1 MTTDR
6 GGRPYRSAL
15 REEQAE
21 QTRLRIAR
29 AARDRFVERGWA
41 GTSVRSVATAA
52 GVSEA
57 TVFAVYGSKAGLAL
71 SLIDSAD
78 ADADTARALAEL
90 AAAGGDPHGQL
101 AALVAF
107 DRRLFEH
114 GGEVIRVIVEGR
126 RNEPALAD
134 AYAEGR
140 RRGDRNRRAVF
151 ETWPD
156 SAFRPRMTL
165 DKALDVYAL
174 TISLDTYEIAV
185 RERGWTPD
193 AVEAWWITSLGRAIL
208 SEKTPT

>member
-1 MTTDR
+1 MSTD
-6 GGRPYRSAL
+6 GAGRPYRSAL

-156 SAFRPRMTL
+156 SAFRPGMTL

-185 RERGWTPD
+185 RERGWRPD